1 MNLLI
6 KSGNK
11 ELEKNFKNLDNH
23 SVKIVDNIS
32 SKDFSNNDCLRM
44 RDTRRIKFKNSR
56 YI

>member
-11 ELEKNFKNLDNH
+11 ELEKNLKNLDNH

-32 SKDFSNNDCLRM
+32 SKDFSNNDCL
-44 RDTRRIKFKNSR
+44 IIISSLKECKKPE
-56 YI
+56 